1 MERKKISYFRPSRDH
16 FSRLLILHNTT
27 RFRKFHFTII
37 VNQLIDRNNTSGKA
51 KRDKDIG

>member
-1 MERKKISYFRPSRDH
+1 MERKKMSHFRPPRDH

-27 RFRKFHFTII
+27 RFREFHFIII
-37 VNQLIDRNNTSGKA
+37 VNQLIGRNKIGVKA

>member
-1 MERKKISYFRPSRDH
+1 MSHFRPPRDH

-27 RFRKFHFTII
+27 RFREFHFIII
-37 VNQLIDRNNTSGKA
+37 VNQLIGRNKIGVKA